1 MRALK
6 MSVVAG
12 HSEGDNDLLRAVIKA
27 NPLKTVWEIA
37 EKQNVNH
44 SMVILHLKQIGNVKK
59 FVSVCLMRWL
69 QTQTFVILKCLLL
82 FYATTS
88 HFSTGLWCAMKSE
101 FYTTTSNNQ
110 LQWLDQ
116 EKAPRHFPKTHLHQK
131 EVMVTVWWSAAD
143 LIHYSFLNPSET
155 ITSEKYA
162 Q

>member
-69 QTQTFVILKCLLL
+69 QTQNICHFKVSSLILRNNKPFLNWIVMCNEKWIL
-82 FYATTS
+82 Y
-88 HFSTGLWCAMKSE
+88 
-101 FYTTTSNNQ
+101 NNQ
-110 LQWLDQ
+110 QQPASVVGPRKSSKALPKDTLAPKRGHGNCLVICCWSDPLQL
-116 EKAPRHFPKTHLHQK
+116 
-131 EVMVTVWWSAAD
+131 
-143 LIHYSFLNPSET
+143 SE
-155 ITSEKYA
+155 S
-162 Q
+162 